1 MGDESMAS
9 GMSSVSSSA
18 DPGGAPPAAAGGS
31 PTAEGIMKKL
41 SNYWF
46 IVGSIPLVMFL
57 LVCLPTVFYV
67 KSISE
72 YKNAFYCRSKACD
85 ALALVTKAA
94 RDAKPCDDYFTSVCK
109 AATAFDAKSVV
120 KKDIDFVMKAS
131 GMWGD
136 NAPPYVTAVGDVK
149 KCEKEANSPGA
160 ITWAM
165 IGTVIGVPSISTA
178 MGKLGQGTQLKPDII
193 TMCTTAQQYGID
205 CMFHFEWMR
214 GATVRAFGTDPKP
227 TIGEGLPT
235 PAKSADIA
243 ISAPDMG
250 VMEPNH
256 YLVDLGG
263 QTLDDTVTPVHNA
276 MKDLDDTLDDD
287 VSGSFLAAGKSACK
301 KMNEL
306 LEYSKDLD
314 YTVAPRMVLTTEFSK
329 IDSLTGFT
337 FQNYI
342 PLTEAVQTFIPAVKN
357 HKRYLVRSPNYVD
370 LLNRAINF
378 CPVGGKCY
386 VTMDEYYAFIFY
398 DTALRAGG
406 NFMVKDTIPD
416 DLRQL
421 WCFRYLDWLMP
432 TAMAASS
439 EKYIMKTYWPFGLK
453 NPKDPKNPLSA
464 FSLGMKYLSLLLDA
478 FVHSYALSAASS
490 EKSRANL
497 YTKMQQLDYMA
508 FYPNTSDK
516 QNVDKVTNMTSK
528 LAIVDDFS
536 LSTYFVNRK
545 QNFAYYWQSAAAD
558 LKDGY
563 IERFPMMYS
572 DDVGAYD
579 YGTNLMFVPFGTFRP
594 SYYRDSTAYMG
605 NYATFGY
612 WGSKN
617 ILKMLN
623 NAGSYAK
630 TGYSYPQMW
639 PGTYAVGKMNW
650 HFRCFNPDKTNL
662 TIKARLL
669 AEGNNPIS
677 PGFRFFRKQALIRA
691 NPRPEYRLDEDAK
704 ADMDQIYLTAVMRTF
719 CRYKGMK
726 ANINTMFQHDLY
738 FQTAYCSDSDGGK
751 MKMDPKK
758 LCYIWHSTRRNY

>member
-9 GMSSVSSSA
+9 GMSSVSSAA
-18 DPGGAPPAAAGGS
+18 DPGAPPAAAGGS

-85 ALALVTKAA
+85 ALALVTKAT

-109 AATAFDAKSVV
+109 AATLFDIKNVF
-120 KKDIDFVMKAS
+120 KKDLDFLNKAS
-131 GMWGD
+131 TLFGD
-136 NAPPYVTAVGDVK
+136 NSPPYVTAIGDAK
-149 KCEKEANSPGA
+149 KCTKDANSPGA
-160 ITWAM
+160 IMWPM
-165 IGTVIGVPSISTA
+165 IGDVIGIPSIKDA
-178 MGKLGQGTQLKPDII
+178 MAKLGQGKTLKADII
-193 TMCTTAQQYGID
+193 TMCTSAQQHGID

-214 GATVRAFGTDPKP
+214 GATTRAFSTDPKP
-227 TIGEGLPT
+227 VIGEGLPK
-235 PAKSADIA
+235 PATKADIA

-250 VMEPNH
+250 IMEPNY
-256 YLVDLGG
+256 YLVNLGG
-263 QTLDDTVTPVHNA
+263 QTLDDTVSPVHEA
-276 MKDLDDTLDDD
+276 MKDLDDGIDEDA
-287 VSGSFLAAGKSACK
+287 GAAFLAAGKSACK

-314 YTVAPRMVLTTEFSK
+314 YTVAPRMMTVTEFSNL
-329 IDSLTGFT
+329 DVETGFEY
-337 FQNYI
+337 QKYI
-342 PLTEAVQTFIPAVKN
+342 PLSEAVNDLLPVVKG
-357 HKRYLVRSPNYVD
+357 HKRFLVRSPNYVD

-378 CPVGGKCY
+378 CPIGGKCY
-386 VTMDEYYAFIFY
+386 VTMDEYYAFILY

-406 NFMVKDTIPD
+406 NFMVKGAIPD
-416 DLRQL
+416 DVRQM

-432 TAMAASS
+432 TAMAATAD
-439 EKYIMKTYWPFGLK
+439 KYLQKTYWPFGLK
-453 NPKDPKNPLSA
+453 NPKDAKNPFSA
-464 FSLGMKYLSLLLDA
+464 FTLGMKYLSLLLDA
-478 FVHSYALSAASS
+478 FAHSYALSVASS

-516 QNVDKVTNMTSK
+516 QNVDKVTSLNSK
-528 LAIVDDFS
+528 LAILDDFS
-536 LSTYFVNRK
+536 LKTYFDNRK
-545 QNFAYYWQSAAAD
+545 NNFATYWQDPSKD

-563 IERFPMMYS
+563 LERFPMMYS
-572 DDVGAYD
+572 DDVGTYD
-579 YGTNLMFVPFGTFRP
+579 YGTNLMFVPFGMFRP
-594 SYYRDSTAYMG
+594 SFYRDSTAYMG

-612 WGSKN
+612 YGSKN

-630 TGYSYPQMW
+630 AGYNYPQMW

-650 HFRCFNPDKTNL
+650 HYRCFNPDKTNL
-662 TIKARLL
+662 TKARLL

-677 PGFRFFRKQALIRA
+677 PGFRYFRKQALIRA

-704 ADMDQIYLTAVMRTF
+704 ADMEQIYLTAVMRTF

-726 ANINTMFQHDLY
+726 ADINTMFQHDMY

-751 MKMDPKK
+751 LKMDPNKM
-758 LCYIWHSTRRNY
+758 CYIWHSTRRNY